1 MKDFG
6 KVDYY
11 WSGVEIEYN
20 TENSCEESGCND
32 EGICRCGQIIN
43 QEVQKVHISQIV
55 GKIYDLLFDNTK
67 MTKRNNK
74 INQVLY
80 GVTDE
85 LDFYTI
91 DRILRSNK
99 IWEDYQWNIKVSG
112 GYYGQEIDGVFLEE
126 SVTRKIESQIYEA
139 FSYID
144 IKSRVEWL
152 LKLEYGDLLPELE
165 NKEWKVIRVNKS
177 DIILGSSGHLEGVSK
192 KDLEHYST
200 KNYAGI
206 RGVAIEKSGKY
217 RLIDGY
223 HRVTSSGNDLLLI
236 VAY

>member
-6 KVDYY
+6 KLDYY
-11 WSGVEIEYN
+11 WNGVEIEYG
-20 TENSCEESGCND
+20 TENSCRESGCDD
-32 EGICRCGQIIN
+32 EGICRCGKIVDK
-43 QEVQKVHISQIV
+43 EVRGVDISKIV
-55 GKIYDLLFDNTK
+55 EKIYNLLFENTK
-67 MTKRNNK
+67 ITKRNNK

-85 LDFYTI
+85 IDFYTI
-91 DRILRSNK
+91 DRIIRSNK
-99 IWEDYQWNIKVSG
+99 IWEDYKWDIKVSG

-126 SVTRKIESQIYEA
+126 SVAKKIESQIYEA
-139 FSYID
+139 FSYTD

-165 NKEWKVIRVNKS
+165 NKEWSVIRVQKS
-177 DIILGSSGHLEGVSK
+177 DIILASSGHLEKVSK
-192 KDLEHYST
+192 KDLGYYST

-206 RGVAIEKSGKY
+206 RGVAIRKSEKF

-223 HRVTSSGNDLLLI
+223 HRVTSADGDLLLL
-236 VAY
+236 VCY